1 MALSPASLQQASRGH
16 VVAALARVKG
26 KLPDAWLP
34 SRHPAS
40 KGELPKNWNK
50 INAIDPSRLAEAVAI
65 SIPTHCVDGWSF
77 AARAFNALLAGDM
90 HGCRHMAYY
99 AQLRAALCL
108 MANLGVGLFNGINFA
123 VDATGAIVRIDPTP
137 NPSKRGIGTHEIVW
151 SALDEWSK
159 DPVQS
164 EIFLD
169 LIKLRNTSLRDVL
182 VTLWP
187 GFAAAA
193 TVGQLIRVWG
203 IDLKRGMDD
212 RGYRN
217 TSSYAAHALNVIP
230 AYVATN
236 LRFVEKM
243 WIMFEPSGGAGFD
256 TLDRFLLRRVLLAQ
270 HEATAPGTNLD
281 GGPIDLQYAYL
292 SAGIRNLCS
301 KDFLLNKVENTQLE
315 IIRFADANSTPAP
328 PHQMLARALLLLR
341 TAMAFTHTSLSEAGV
356 NTASG
361 DLHGWLENFAE
372 NRGFCN
378 AAKPLGDGTGLWD
391 DIVVAAA
398 DLRRSRTPA
407 PTDLMSWKSSNN
419 NGLPL
424 VAEAERIAVWSL
436 CA

>member
-1 MALSPASLQQASRGH
+1 MALSPALLQQASRGH

-26 KLPDAWLP
+26 ALPNAWLP
-34 SRHPAS
+34 VRHPAS
-40 KGELPKNWNK
+40 KGELPNNWNTIK
-50 INAIDPSRLAEAVAI
+50 AMDTARLAEAVAV
-65 SIPTHCVDGWSF
+65 SIPSHCIDGWSF

-123 VDATGAIVRIDPTP
+123 VDATGAIIRIDPTA
-137 NPSKRGIGTHEIVW
+137 KATKKGMGTHEIVW

-159 DPVQS
+159 DPGQS

-169 LIKLRNTSLRDVL
+169 LIRMRNTSLRDVL

-193 TVGQLIRVWG
+193 TVGKLIRVWG
-203 IDLKRGMDD
+203 VDLKRGMDD

-217 TSSYAAHALNVIP
+217 TSSYAAHALNAIP
-230 AYVATN
+230 AQTATN
-236 LRFVEKM
+236 LRFVEKT
-243 WIMFEPSGGAGFD
+243 WTMFEPSGGAGFD
-256 TLDRFLLRRVLLAQ
+256 SLDRFLLRRVLLAQ
-270 HEATAPGTNLD
+270 HEATAPGTD
-281 GGPIDLQYAYL
+281 PGTGPIEAQYAYL

-301 KDFLLNKVENTQLE
+301 KDFLLNKVETTQLE
-315 IIRFADANSTPAP
+315 LIRFADANSTPAP

-341 TAMAFTHTSLSEAGV
+341 TAMAFTHTSLTEAGV

-361 DLHGWLENFAE
+361 DLHSWLENFAE
-372 NRGFCN
+372 QRGFCN

-391 DIVVAAA
+391 DIVIAAA
-398 DLRRSRTPA
+398 NLKRSRTPA
-407 PTDLMSWKSSNN
+407 PADLMSWKSTAL
-419 NGLPL
+419 NGMPL